1 MPLNYFDIAVLCILS
16 MFTLRGLIRGF
27 VAEIAGVVAIVGGLW
42 YARRSFT
49 TVAEYLTF
57 IPDPTWRQIVAYVLI
72 FLAVMLVVGIVARIL
87 RKVLEFSFVAW
98 VDKLAGALTGAF
110 KGLVICAALL
120 ILVQAFLPD
129 AAFIRNS
136 KVIPYLQAVMEQ
148 VKSYLPPDIISKL
161 HL

>member
-1 MPLNYFDIAVLCILS
+1 MSLNYFDIAVLCILS
-16 MFTLRGLIRGF
+16 MFSLRGLIRGF
-27 VAEIAGVVAIVGGLW
+27 VAEVAGVVAIIGGLW
-42 YARRSFT
+42 YARRSFMM
-49 TVAEYLTF
+49 VADYLTF

-72 FLAVMLVVGIVARIL
+72 FLAIMLLVGIIARIL

-110 KGLVICAALL
+110 KGLVICSVLL

-129 AAFIRNS
+129 ATFVRDS
-136 KVIPYLQAVMEQ
+136 RVIPYLTAVMEQ

>member
-16 MFTLRGLIRGF
+16 MFTLRGLIRGL

-42 YARRSFT
+42 YARRSFAT
-49 TVAEYLTF
+49 LADYLTF

-72 FLAVMLVVGIVARIL
+72 FLAVMIAVGIVARIL
-87 RKVLEFSFVAW
+87 RKVLEFSFVMW
-98 VDKLAGALTGAF
+98 VDKVAGALTGAF
-110 KGLVICAALL
+110 KGLVICSALL

-129 AAFIRNS
+129 AVFIRDS
-136 KVIPYLQAVMEQ
+136 KVIPYLKAIMEQ
-148 VKSYLPPDIISKL
+148 VKNYLPPDIISKL

>member
-16 MFTLRGLIRGF
+16 MFTLRGLVRGF
-27 VAEIAGVVAIVGGLW
+27 VAEMAGVVAIVGGLW
-42 YARRSFT
+42 YARRNFAA
-49 TVAEYLTF
+49 VADYLTF
-57 IPDPTWRQIVAYVLI
+57 IPDATWRQIVAYVLL
-72 FLAVMLVVGIVARIL
+72 FLAVMIVVGIVARIL

-98 VDKLAGALTGAF
+98 VDKMAGALTGAF
-110 KGLVICAALL
+110 KGLVICSALL

-129 AAFIRNS
+129 AAFIRDS
-136 KVIPYLQAVMEQ
+136 RVIPYLTAIMEQ

>member
-1 MPLNYFDIAVLCILS
+1 MPLNYFDIAVICILS

-49 TVAEYLTF
+49 TLAEYLTF

-87 RKVLEFSFVAW
+87 RKVLEFSFVLW
-98 VDKLAGALTGAF
+98 VDKLAGSLTGAF
-110 KGLVICAALL
+110 KGLVICSALL

-129 AAFIRNS
+129 AAFIRDS

-148 VKSYLPPDIISKL
+148 VKNYLPPDIISKL

>member
-1 MPLNYFDIAVLCILS
+1 MPLNYFDIAVLCIVS
-16 MFTLRGLIRGF
+16 MFTLRGLLRGF
-27 VAEIAGVVAIVGGLW
+27 VAEIAGVVAIIGGLW

-49 TVAEYLTF
+49 QVAEYLTF
-57 IPDPTWRQIVAYVLI
+57 IPDITWRQIIAYVLVFI
-72 FLAVMLVVGIVARIL
+72 SVMIVVGIIARLL

-98 VDKLAGALTGAF
+98 VDKLAGAATGAF
-110 KGLVICAALL
+110 KGLLICSALL

-129 AAFIRNS
+129 AAFVRDS
-136 KVIPYLQAVMEQ
+136 RVIPWLTAIMEQ